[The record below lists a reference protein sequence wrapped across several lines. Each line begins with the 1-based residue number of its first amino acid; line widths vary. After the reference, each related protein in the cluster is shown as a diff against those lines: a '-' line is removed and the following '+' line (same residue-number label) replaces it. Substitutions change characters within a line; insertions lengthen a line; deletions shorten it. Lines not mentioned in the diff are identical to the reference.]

1 MKKFL
6 CVILGILCVLAL
18 VACGGGM
25 TDSATTVETEEPTR
39 PESALLSLVENF
51 DASKV
56 NGFDY
61 AAEQKT
67 GQTAVNRHTVS
78 VRLNSANGTV
88 ASRVESRMSLN
99 EDFTGDQFTETT
111 VTTYYRNGKIA
122 EQENETWVWKDGSLD
137 EFLSV
142 NLEALRFDFSLLRDL
157 NLSTSGNQSE
167 LTFRIDDA
175 NAAAFLG
182 ITRAVKDLSFEIKAD
197 AAGEKLLS
205 FTMRYAQDLTSTVI
219 SLTSYLG
226 STNITLPD

>member
-1 MKKFL
+1 MKKLL
-6 CVILGILCVLAL
+6 CVILGILCLFAL
-18 VACGGGM
+18 VACGGEK
-25 TDSATTVETEEPTR
+25 TD
-39 PESALLSLVENF
+39 PESSTIKETTCPEAALLSLVESF

-61 AAEQKT
+61 ALEQT
-67 GQTAVNRHTVS
+67 LNNTIVNRHTVS
-78 VRLNSANGTV
+78 IRLNSANGTV
-88 ASRVESRMSLN
+88 ASRVETRKSLN

-111 VTTYYRNGKIA
+111 VTTYYRNGQIA
-122 EQENETWVWKDGSLD
+122 TQGNGVWSWNDGSLD

-142 NLEALRFDFSLLRDL
+142 NLQALRFDFSLLRDL
-157 NLSTSGNQSE
+157 NFTTSEEQSV

-182 ITRAVKDLSFEIKAD
+182 ITRAVKDLSFEIKSD

-219 SLTSYLG
+219 SLTSYSG

>member
-18 VACGGGM
+18 VACGKEK
-25 TDSATTVETEEPTR
+25 TDPEATATEEPTR
-39 PESALLSLVENF
+39 PEAALLSLVESF

-61 AAEQKT
+61 ALEQT
-67 GQTAVNRHTVS
+67 LNDTIVNRHTVS
-78 VRLNSANGTV
+78 IRLNSANGTV
-88 ASRVESRMSLN
+88 ASRVETRKSLN
-99 EDFTGDQFTETT
+99 EEFDGNQFTETT
-111 VTTYYRNGKIA
+111 VTTYYRNGQIA
-122 EQENETWVWKDGSLD
+122 TQGNGVWSWNDGSLD

-142 NLEALRFDFSLLRDL
+142 NLQALRFDFSLLRDL
-157 NLSTSGNQSE
+157 NFTTSEEQSV

-182 ITRAVKDLSFEIKAD
+182 ITRAVKDLSFEIKSD

-219 SLTSYLG
+219 SLTSYSG

>member
-6 CVILGILCVLAL
+6 CVILGILCVLAF
-18 VACGGGM
+18 VACGKEK
-25 TDSATTVETEEPTR
+25 TDPAATATEEPTR
-39 PESALLSLVENF
+39 PEAALLSLVESF

-61 AAEQKT
+61 ALEQT
-67 GQTAVNRHTVS
+67 LNDTIVNRHTVS
-78 VRLNSANGTV
+78 IRLNSANGTV
-88 ASRVESRMSLN
+88 ASRVETRKSLN
-99 EDFTGDQFTETT
+99 EEFDGDQFTETT
-111 VTTYYRNGKIA
+111 VTTYYRNGQIA
-122 EQENETWVWKDGSLD
+122 TQENGAWSWNDGSLD

-219 SLTSYLG
+219 SLTSYSG